1 MLLACGSSKLFD
13 LVSDLGSGRWVMG
26 KGEGQSDWS
35 DRACGSASREGWGA
49 SHARARG
56 PDFFWKDNST

>member
-1 MLLACGSSKLFD
+1 MGD
-13 LVSDLGSGRWVMG
+13 GRWA

-49 SHARARG
+49 SRARARG
-56 PDFFWKDNST
+56 SDFFWKDLVRNTYVGIVSARAA